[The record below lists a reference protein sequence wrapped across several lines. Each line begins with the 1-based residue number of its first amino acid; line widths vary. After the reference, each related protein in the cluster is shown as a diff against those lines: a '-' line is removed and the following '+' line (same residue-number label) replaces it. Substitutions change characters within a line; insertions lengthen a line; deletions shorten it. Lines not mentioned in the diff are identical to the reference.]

1 MYLFSRLA
9 VMLCALII
17 CAMGDSVLAK
27 TEKVFNAIATDS
39 KGVETDIANVIFY
52 WEEKVSE
59 TSFVPHEVREMPL
72 KRGATT
78 VKIKFE
84 QIKQVLIRPGSDGTN
99 TVVSITLKDGKTG
112 EFVLGI
118 AGSFKGRSDF
128 GDVELPAVE
137 LKQVVF
143 HN

>member
-1 MYLFSRLA
+1 MYRFGRLA
-9 VMLCALII
+9 VIVGVLITCAWQGSL
-17 CAMGDSVLAK
+17 LAK
-27 TEKVFNAIATDS
+27 TDKVYNAIATDN

-59 TSFVPHEVREMPL
+59 TSFVPHELREMPL
-72 KRGATT
+72 KRGATI
-78 VKIKFE
+78 VRIKFE
-84 QIKQVLIRPGSDGTN
+84 QIRQLLIRPGSDGTSP
-99 TVVSITLKDGKTG
+99 VVSITLKDGKTG

-118 AGSFKGRSDF
+118 SGSFKGRSDF
-128 GDVELPAVE
+128 GDVELPAAE